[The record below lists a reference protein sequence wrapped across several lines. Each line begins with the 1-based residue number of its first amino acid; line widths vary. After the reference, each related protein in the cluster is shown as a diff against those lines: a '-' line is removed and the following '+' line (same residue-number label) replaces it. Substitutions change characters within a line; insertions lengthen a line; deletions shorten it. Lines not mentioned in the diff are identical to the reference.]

1 MYLLTAV
8 RVLYLVVTVPVLYLV
23 VTVCGLYLVAT
34 GVTTLMISKDYIKS
48 INEIKDK
55 FLRCGFNKKV
65 KQTMIQKVG
74 RWTERFRPINQ

>member
-1 MYLLTAV
+1 MIMGPDLPL
-8 RVLYLVVTVPVLYLV
+8 PVLYLV

-55 FLRCGFNKKV
+55 CLRCRFNKKV

-74 RWTERFRPINQ
+74 SWTERFRPINQ